1 MANKIPTNEL
11 AAITWLR
18 TLPGVPST
26 KVSTRLP
33 ADNSSIAPSGFVTV
47 LTVGGTSSIYL
58 PVRSPVLEVK
68 TWAWR
73 GPGQKEA
80 PWWIANQLAEAIREA
95 CLDHHSDNFRGV
107 LTTKS
112 GYDDICVPSAYLVTE
127 PRKLESDD
135 GEFAIYVFEIELHWT
150 RRTP

>member
-1 MANKIPTNEL
+1 MGLRPTNEL

-33 ADNSSIAPSGFVTV
+33 EDNSLISASGFVTV
-47 LTVGGTSSIYL
+47 MTLGGSSDIYN
-58 PVRSPVLEVK
+58 PHRAPVLEIK
-68 TWAWR
+68 TWAHR

-80 PWWIANQLAEAIREA
+80 PWWQANQIAEAIYEA
-95 CLDHHSDNFRGV
+95 CLDHRSFGGV
-107 LTTKS
+107 LATRS
-112 GYDDICVPSAYLVTE
+112 GYDNVCVPSAYLLSE

-135 GEFAIYVFEIELHWT
+135 GEFAVYVFELQLHWT
-150 RRTP
+150 RRPE